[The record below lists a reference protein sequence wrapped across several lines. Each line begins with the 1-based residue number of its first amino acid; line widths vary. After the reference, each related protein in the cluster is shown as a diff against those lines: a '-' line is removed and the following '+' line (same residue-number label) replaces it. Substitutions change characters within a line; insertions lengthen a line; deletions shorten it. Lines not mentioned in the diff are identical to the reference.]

1 MKLSDEIVVN
11 SFAFK
16 NEFKRRFNL
25 HSKCIYNPL
34 NKKEVLKLSRKKI
47 LFNFFKKNFLNLISI
62 GRIVKQKDHITI
74 LKSINHLKDKL
85 KIKLLIIGEGD
96 QLSDLKNFIDEKKS
110 W

>member
-47 LFNFFKKNFLNLISI
+47 LFNFLKK
-62 GRIVKQKDHITI
+62 I
-74 LKSINHLKDKL
+74 L
-85 KIKLLIIGEGD
+85 
-96 QLSDLKNFIDEKKS
+96 
-110 W
+110 